1 MKRNG
6 SCGKREGTIASGNRM
21 QEARVR
27 TGHGNGRRT
36 LSQSPNTAVREMG
49 RRTCGSHC
57 VPRSRV
63 DRGRADR
70 SRGSTSRISRSRGG
84 ERRGAAASHDRA
96 RVRRCRSAKRRGF
109 PPRAKS
115 DSGRLAVK
123 PCSART
129 RTWVA
134 SGFGPTISRTVDT
147 GNAPPRGIELGPLRH
162 TVDVGDDLCS
172 WERPKF
178 LETPPSRG
186 RHQATDG
193 KVPCRGVHFRHHTG
207 VKHRKP
213 IGGVLTGWKPRR
225 IDALGGGSERLRS
238 KNEDTRRCYRR
249 VDRAAR

>member
-1 MKRNG
+1 MPTALHATER
-6 SCGKREGTIASGNRM
+6 SRLPLGNRM
-21 QEARVR
+21 QEARCFPA
-27 TGHGNGRRT
+27 GAWCLEPGAW
-36 LSQSPNTAVREMG
+36 LQSPNTAVREMG

-109 PPRAKS
+109 AAGEVGQRQIGS
-115 DSGRLAVK
+115 EAVL
-123 PCSART
+123 ART

-147 GNAPPRGIELGPLRH
+147 
-162 TVDVGDDLCS
+162 
-172 WERPKF
+172 
-178 LETPPSRG
+178 ETP
-186 RHQATDG
+186 RHAVSNLVHFVTQWMSATISAVGSARNSSKLQRRRCRHLTADG

-213 IGGVLTGWKPRR
+213 IGGVLTGWKPCR
-225 IDALGGGSERLRS
+225 IDALGGGAGAVALKE
-238 KNEDTRRCYRR
+238 
-249 VDRAAR
+249 